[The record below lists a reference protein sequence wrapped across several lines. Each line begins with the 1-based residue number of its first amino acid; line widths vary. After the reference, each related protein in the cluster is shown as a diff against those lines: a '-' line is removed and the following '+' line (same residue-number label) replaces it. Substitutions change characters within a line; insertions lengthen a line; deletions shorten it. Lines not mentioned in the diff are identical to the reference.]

1 MSEPSFEEAV
11 VALRHAVW
19 SDGKDARAFVA
30 GQDPSGLLIVRIET
44 KNAEFTLK
52 VPDISM
58 LQALIGPQLAPPR
71 DAIPLPYKPRTFA
84 SPTVTQHPVVE
95 SNVVLLAGAKAQHN
109 DAVES
114 MHLQRLT
121 VAGYTCRGPSMA
133 AQGLEY
139 KSYNEDSLVLRARVV
154 SGTRQAVAIGA
165 FDQAGGEG
173 SKDGE
178 PGSGSEAAAKAF
190 AAAIHEI
197 EEGHDPED
205 VLRDAA
211 TIGDAAVRR
220 LGVGAVTTMAVAIVV
235 ADNDAITAYVLN
247 CGDSRVIHA
256 AADGTMLHSTVLHN
270 MGFRVSRGEHVEIP
284 RALALHFAAGLTRG
298 LGAEDVTPDYYEW
311 KLKPGDRLI
320 VATDGLGDCH
330 ELEEMPIGEWHAEH
344 CADQIARIAASA
356 TDETEAVVSLAGYA
370 LDQASD
376 RRGKPDNLAVG
387 VIFVK

>member
-1 MSEPSFEEAV
+1 MSEPTFEEAV

-44 KNAEFTLK
+44 KSAEFTLK

-58 LQALIGPQLAPPR
+58 LQALIGPQCAPPR
-71 DAIPLPYKPRTFA
+71 DAIPLPYTSRTFVT
-84 SPTVTQHPVVE
+84 PRITVHPVAH
-95 SNVVLLAGAKAQHN
+95 SAVVLLAGPKAQNN
-109 DAVES
+109 DAIEA
-114 MHLQRLT
+114 LRLERLS
-121 VAGYTCRGPSMA
+121 VAGFTCRGPTLA

-139 KSYNEDSLVLRARVV
+139 KAYNEDSLVLRASIV
-154 SGTRQAVAIGA
+154 SGDRQAVAIGA

-211 TIGDAAVRR
+211 TLGDAAVRR
-220 LGVGAVTTMAVAIVV
+220 LGVGAVTTLAVAVVV
-235 ADNDAITAYVLN
+235 ADKNGATAYVLN

-256 AADGTMLHSTVLHN
+256 AADGTMRHATVLHN

-284 RALALHFAAGLTRG
+284 RALALHFAAGRTRG
-298 LGAEDVTPDYYEW
+298 LGAEDYTPDYYEW
-311 KLKPGDRLI
+311 KLAPGDRLI
-320 VATDGLGDCH
+320 VATDGIGDCH
-330 ELEEMPIGEWHAEH
+330 ELEEMPIGEWHAEQ
-344 CADQIARIAASA
+344 CAEQISRIAASA
-356 TDETEAVVSLAGYA
+356 PSDTDAVASLAGYA

-376 RRGKPDNLAVG
+376 RRGKPDNIAVG
-387 VIFVK
+387 VITVK